1 MSSRR
6 SYRSKKEGN
15 TLSRT
20 WPIFLI
26 FLLVLAGIPSTRVS
40 VRAAS
45 SQATRPL
52 TVSMTAVKIP
62 PSAPLLSTYWSE
74 DITRWSNQIYKVAY
88 VYGIDPDLIAAVV
101 YAESRGQAD
110 VESYVGAVGLM
121 GVMPY
126 GPGLEWRPTSR
137 ELQDPETNLRWGV
150 SILADI
156 LRQSGGDVFAAL
168 AAYNGGWRQANRE
181 YTQAYATAV
190 LNEYAQAVVVRSGRE
205 PNTAVAWTIA
215 IEKSRGHVP
224 QERYLVAG
232 TQPASPSSLIGEH
245 VVYQAVDRRGTA
257 YYVKG
262 YAVPLKTAIVTNSP
276 ETKLEAEIET
286 ESESTAASP
295 PATQNEAV
303 SPDKNRSRAPRVLLA
318 CLPSLERLR
327 GQVGSRWFAPSACPS
342 QTRD

>member
-1 MSSRR
+1 M
-6 SYRSKKEGN
+6 
-15 TLSRT
+15 SRT

-62 PSAPLLSTYWSE
+62 PSAPLLSPYWSE

-190 LNEYAQAVVVRSGRE
+190 LNEYAQAVVVRSGQE

-224 QERYLVAG
+224 QERYLVVGA
-232 TQPASPSSLIGEH
+232 QPANPSSLIGGH

-262 YAVPLKTAIVTNSP
+262 YAVPLKTDVVSHVP
-276 ETKLEAEIET
+276 ETET
-286 ESESTAASP
+286 PTGTEPETTAVFAP
-295 PATQNEAV
+295 PTKDDAV